1 MKSGSLSV
9 TGATGFVGW
18 HITDTFLRHGWD
30 VRAVVRPGNT
40 KPVPVR
46 ARVVEAD
53 LEPGALTRACAGTEI
68 IIHCAGTIRA
78 PDEDAFNAVNVEGT
92 RAAADAARRVGAR
105 FIHISS
111 QAAGGPGTVAHPRSE
126 FDQDAPVN
134 AYGRSKLAA
143 EATVRSTPRLQW
155 TILRPCAAYGPRD
168 TSFLTLFKM
177 AKRRLLASPTRR
189 DSSFTLIHVGDL
201 VEAVRLTVLSPE
213 SIGETMYVGHPEPR
227 TASEIMRIVASV
239 CGRRSRAGRIPGA
252 ALSTAAALGNLLWKT
267 GARPMIDGGRL
278 AEFQAAGFVCS
289 SGRIRDVVGFVADTV
304 LEDGMART
312 ARWYR
317 DEGWL

>member
-1 MKSGSLSV
+1 MRSGSLSV

-30 VRAVVRPGNT
+30 VRAIVRPGNT

-53 LEPGALTRACAGTEI
+53 LDAGSLTRACAGTEL
-68 IIHCAGTIRA
+68 IIHCAGAIRA
-78 PDEDAFNAVNVEGT
+78 PSEDAFNLVNVEGT
-92 RAAADAARRVGAR
+92 RAAAEAARRVGAR
-105 FIHISS
+105 FIHMSS
-111 QAAGGPGTVAHPRSE
+111 QAAGGPGTVAHPRTE

-155 TILRPCAAYGPRD
+155 TILRPSAIYGPRD

-177 AKRRLLASPTRR
+177 AKRRVLASPTRK
-189 DSSFTLIHVGDL
+189 DSSFTLIHIGDL
-201 VEAVRLTVLSPE
+201 AEAVRLTVLSPE
-213 SIGETMYVGHPEPR
+213 SIGETMYVGHYQPR

-239 CGRRSRAGRIPGA
+239 CGRRSRTSRIPGA
-252 ALSTAAALGNLLWKT
+252 ALSTAAVIGDLWWKT
-267 GARPMIDGGRL
+267 GARPMIDAGRL
-278 AEFQAAGFVCS
+278 AEFQAEGFVCAVN
-289 SGRIRDVVGFVADTV
+289 RIRTVVGFVADTM